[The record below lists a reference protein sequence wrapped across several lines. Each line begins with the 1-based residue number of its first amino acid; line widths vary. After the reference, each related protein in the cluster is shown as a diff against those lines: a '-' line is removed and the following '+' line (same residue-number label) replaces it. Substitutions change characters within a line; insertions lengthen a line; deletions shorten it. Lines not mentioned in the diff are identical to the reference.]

1 MSKSKNRELLK
12 GDSEGLLR
20 LPTDVALVE
29 DPNFRPYVELY
40 ARVLQITLAINCNNS
55 DFTIA
60 EELQLVKLP
69 PWLQDEEAFFSDYAE
84 SHKKLSELGF
94 TTSSSGSGVA
104 SKLRTTPAKL
114 VFRAAFVAA
123 IVLAIYFDVYRK
135 MKWSDLDSP
144 WLYEVE

>member
-69 PWLQDEEAFFSDYAE
+69 P
-84 SHKKLSELGF
+84 
-94 TTSSSGSGVA
+94 
-104 SKLRTTPAKL
+104 
-114 VFRAAFVAA
+114 
-123 IVLAIYFDVYRK
+123 
-135 MKWSDLDSP
+135 
-144 WLYEVE
+144 